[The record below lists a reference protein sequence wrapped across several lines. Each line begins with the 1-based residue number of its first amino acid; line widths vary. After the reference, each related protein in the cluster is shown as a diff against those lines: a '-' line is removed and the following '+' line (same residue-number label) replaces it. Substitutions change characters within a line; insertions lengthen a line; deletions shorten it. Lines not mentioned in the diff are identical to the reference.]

1 MLDEEY
7 NYLLHKLL
15 YINMYRNP
23 NITSPFPRKSTPHF
37 RWRGYSRDFFEG
49 LLDLSGDFLGLY
61 NNLKIRGIAR
71 VSQLRCSANKVQPN
85 FLRLGYSAW
94 DFLGVNSWSRSF
106 FWVFYFCPH
115 SIISVT
121 WNPEYPA
128 PPPPRVPIQWTPQIK
143 VRNDILCHS

>member
-71 VSQLRCSANKVQPN
+71 VSQLRCSASKVQPN
-85 FLRLGYSAW
+85 FLRLGNSAW

-106 FWVFYFCPH
+106 FWVFIF
-115 SIISVT
+115 
-121 WNPEYPA
+121 A
-128 PPPPRVPIQWTPQIK
+128 PIRSFPSLEIQSTAPPPRVPIQWTPQIK
-143 VRNDILCHS
+143 VRNGILCHS

>member
-85 FLRLGYSAW
+85 FLRLGNSAW

-106 FWVFYFCPH
+106 FGFLFLPPFDH
-115 SIISVT
+115 FRHLKSI
-121 WNPEYPA
+121 P

-143 VRNDILCHS
+143 VRNGILCHS